1 MQFLHL
7 EKSDHSNLGKIMRLD
22 DITEVNVSTESAKLN
37 ELVGLRNKLQ
47 RQIMEGRTDTFGYQL
62 LMIEH
67 KIANGQR
74 RLNNQMYLA
83 KELVRGVVNV
93 DDDGFKVKKHGHPL
107 IYSSEPF
114 SLRKAQLVLRE
125 GNTKERSNPKW
136 RQQNL
141 LTVDVAHI
149 GPAHRKAYVRST
161 FPDLS
166 EAAE

>member
-1 MQFLHL
+1 
-7 EKSDHSNLGKIMRLD
+7 MRLD

-67 KIANGQR
+67 KIANGQK
-74 RLNNQMYLA
+74 RLNVQMHIA
-83 KELVRGVVNV
+83 KELVRGVVNIS
-93 DDDGFKVKKHGHPL
+93 DDGFKVKRHGHPL
-107 IYSSEPF
+107 VYSTEVL
-114 SLRKAQLVLRE
+114 SLREAQLVLSE
-125 GNTKERSNPKW
+125 GNTKERSNSKW
-136 RQQNL
+136 KQQNL

-166 EAAE
+166 KAAK

>member
-1 MQFLHL
+1 
-7 EKSDHSNLGKIMRLD
+7 MRLD

-37 ELVGLRNKLQ
+37 ELVRLRNKLQ

-67 KIANGQR
+67 KIANGQK
-74 RLNNQMYLA
+74 RLNVQMHIA
-83 KELVRGVVNV
+83 KELVRGVVNIS
-93 DDDGFKVKKHGHPL
+93 DDGFKVKRHGHPL
-107 IYSSEPF
+107 VYSTEVL
-114 SLRKAQLVLRE
+114 SLREAQLVLSE
-125 GNTKERSNPKW
+125 GNTKERSNSKW
-136 RQQNL
+136 KQQNL

-166 EAAE
+166 KADK